1 LFVEALLPLLL
12 SPISKDVGLTG
23 LSKYYAWY
31 QVLTGSYNFAN
42 LLKHKFWSSEQN
54 LTKHKAFIEF
64 LSERARDIYRD
75 ILVQQSWLGGEDKK
89 DKLLIDLSA
98 YPRYQDWWLGY
109 CESYLDFP
117 LRFDF
122 SQLFAD
128 WTRPVGEALDPHGPS
143 IQLWQTYKE
152 SALPLLSYDFTNIKG
167 EKKKKKINL
176 NFLNLPLV
184 AAALSDYRELVSETL
199 SPLLKALP
207 EGASESHIA
216 APMIYVFTARNG
228 QVTGSFIPRAD
239 RPSVNKVFALL
250 TEAEYRKT
258 LTKDY
263 RHDGSQTTIS
273 SEVWNWSAPLRGAFV
288 PPDSIDNTFRRLED
302 LLSIQKL
309 YDMME
314 PVTILKKTLSE
325 KPNPRVGF
333 PVIIN
338 KMLSTLKNVELRK
351 HLFLLQEKIVPSL
364 RAF

>member
-1 LFVEALLPLLL
+1 V
-12 SPISKDVGLTG
+12 
-23 LSKYYAWY
+23 
-31 QVLTGSYNFAN
+31 
-42 LLKHKFWSSEQN
+42 
-54 LTKHKAFIEF
+54 
-64 LSERARDIYRD
+64 
-75 ILVQQSWLGGEDKK
+75 
-89 DKLLIDLSA
+89 
-98 YPRYQDWWLGY
+98 GY
-109 CESYLDFP
+109 CEGYLDFP
-117 LRFDF
+117 LNFDF
-122 SQLFAD
+122 SQLFAE
-128 WTRPVGEALDPHGPS
+128 WTRSPEERLDPHGPS
-143 IQLWQTYKE
+143 VALWQTYKE
-152 SALPLLSYDFTNIKG
+152 SAIPLLSYDYTNAKG
-167 EKKKKKINL
+167 AVKKRDINL

-184 AAALSDYRELVSETL
+184 AAALSDYRELVGETL

-207 EGASESHIA
+207 EGASESHVA

-263 RHDGSQTTIS
+263 RHDGSQTHIS
-273 SEVWNWSAPLRGAFV
+273 TEVWNWTSPLRGAFTH
-288 PPDSIDNTFRRLED
+288 PESIDNTFKRLED

-314 PVTILKKTLSE
+314 PTTILKKTLSE

-364 RAF
+364 RVF